1 MSADRHQIIRDA
13 FAAWNAGERDFNE
26 ETTHPEFVLHSALT
40 SADFHGPDGFRSW
53 TAEIDE
59 QFERWSVE
67 FEALEDAP
75 DGRVLALGMIRFVG
89 RSSGIESEQ
98 EAGWV
103 FRFEGD
109 RVIEMW
115 NIPDHAAARREAG
128 IPATP
133 AEFVAAAVTRFP
145 GDLVAIVRDDGR
157 WKAWVE
163 EIRAALHPDFELV
176 RSEAVSGLAGG
187 ERMRR
192 GIESLREYWRDFTDP
207 FDAYSE
213 VADEVVPVDGGRV
226 LVLGHSQATLSAGG
240 SKMTQEGAVI
250 ITVEDC
256 LIRRME
262 FFFGDRPA
270 AMREAGLEP

>member
-1 MSADRHQIIRDA
+1 M
-13 FAAWNAGERDFNE
+13 
-26 ETTHPEFVLHSALT
+26 
-40 SADFHGPDGFRSW
+40 
-53 TAEIDE
+53 
-59 QFERWSVE
+59 
-67 FEALEDAP
+67 
-75 DGRVLALGMIRFVG
+75 
-89 RSSGIESEQ
+89 
-98 EAGWV
+98 
-103 FRFEGD
+103 
-109 RVIEMW
+109 
-115 NIPDHAAARREAG
+115 
-128 IPATP
+128 
-133 AEFVAAAVTRFP
+133 TRFP